1 MELTKHKLT
10 EKMHYEPYEH
20 RPLRG
25 LGHIVDG
32 RLGYRDEQNLYFGK
46 YKLPEKKFQEKLK
59 YSQIHTKG
67 RKYFLVQEMKMGIF
81 FK

>member
-10 EKMHYEPYEH
+10 EKMRYEPCEH

-25 LGHIVDG
+25 LDHIIDG
-32 RLGYRDEQNLYFGK
+32 MLGYRDEQNLYFGK
-46 YKLPEKKFQEKLK
+46 YKLSEKKFQEKLK

-67 RKYFLVQEMKMGIF
+67 RKYF
-81 FK
+81 